1 MKKCILTIAAV
12 VLIIAILAF
21 AVFYGL
27 DLGPLNI
34 DPMKDGI
41 TLGLDLVG
49 GSEITYEALVPD
61 GMADED
67 LSKSMDAVQA
77 MLRERLNSLGYTEA
91 SVYLNGR
98 RGVTVEI
105 PNVSNPEQAVQML
118 GATAVIQFVDH
129 ENNVII
135 DGRDIESA
143 TAAYLPTG
151 TGGVYEY
158 VVTLKL
164 TPEGHAKF
172 RDGTKAVANL
182 LNEDMRFVAIV
193 LDDKVISAPTVKA
206 EYAETGI
213 DTDEPLIQLG
223 SDANMDYAKYLAS
236 IINSGSLP
244 FELKDTKLQAVG
256 ASLGERSLETAII
269 AGLIGIAIVMIF
281 MLIVYRIPGI
291 VADLSLILYIALFC
305 VVMSALHLNLSLPG
319 IAGIILTIGMAVDAN
334 VVIYERIR
342 EELIAGKTLR
352 SAIDAGYK
360 RAFTAI
366 LDSNI
371 TTMIAGFVLLWKGTG
386 TILGFAKTLLIG
398 VVLSMIC
405 MLVVTRIIL
414 KAFSALR
421 KYDPWQYGL
430 SRKYD
435 PKDPEPSYGKLR
447 HFVSKGK
454 LFTLISILLCATA
467 IVALVLLPF
476 GVSLFN
482 LDIDFVGGVTI
493 QYSINREVDAQ
504 VSAEISN
511 MVADATGVRPSSV
524 VRTGNDGR
532 SVTIKIQELTTQQRD
547 AIGTGLAELYG
558 ADNVTLESSDFVSA
572 SVGRDITQAAFIA
585 SILAA
590 VLILVYISLRFEIR
604 SGLAAVICLIHDL
617 LVMLSCYVIF
627 RISLNM
633 NFIAAALTI
642 IGYSINATI
651 VIFDRIREEVK
662 RTGGHEDFAQ
672 VVDRS
677 ISRTLRRSL
686 GTTITTLLPII
697 LLLILGVNSIR
708 NFAFPIMVGVIS
720 GCYSST
726 CVAGPLWNLLKGKKA
741 VKVK

>member
-1 MKKCILTIAAV
+1 MKRCIITIAAV
-12 VLIIAILAF
+12 LLVIAILAF
-21 AVFYGL
+21 SVFYGL
-27 DLGPLNI
+27 LGI
-34 DPMKDGI
+34 DPLEDGI

-49 GSEITYEALVPD
+49 GSEITYEAVVPAD
-61 GMADED
+61 MSDED
-67 LSKSMDAVQA
+67 LSKSMDAVQT

-98 RGVTVEI
+98 RGVTVDI

-118 GATAVIQFVDH
+118 GATAVIQFMDY
-129 ENNVII
+129 EGNVII
-135 DGRDIESA
+135 DGRDVESA
-143 TAAYLPTG
+143 TAAYLPSG

-158 VVTLKL
+158 VVSLKL
-164 TPEGHAKF
+164 TAEGHEKF
-172 RDGTKAVANL
+172 REGTKAVANL
-182 LNEDMRFVAIV
+182 VSEDQRYVAIV
-193 LDDKVISAPTVKA
+193 LDNSVISMPAVKT
-206 EYAETGI
+206 EYAENGI
-213 DTDEPLIQLG
+213 DTDEPIIQLG
-223 SDANMDYAKYLAS
+223 SDSNIEYAKYLAG

-256 ASLGERSLETAII
+256 ASLGERSLESAII
-269 AGLIGIAIVMIF
+269 AGLIGIAIVMVF
-281 MLIVYRIPGI
+281 MLVVYRIPGV

-305 VVMSALHLNLSLPG
+305 VVMSAFHLNLSLPG

-366 LDSNI
+366 LDSNV

-405 MLVVTRIIL
+405 MLLVTRVIL
-414 KAFSALR
+414 KAFASLR

-430 SRKYD
+430 PKSYD
-435 PKDPEPSYGKLR
+435 PKNPEPSYGKLR
-447 HFVSKGK
+447 RFVSKGK
-454 LFTLISILLCATA
+454 LFTVISVVLCATA

-493 QYSINREVDAQ
+493 EYSIGREVDAQ
-504 VSAEISN
+504 VSAEIAD
-511 MVADATGVRPSSV
+511 MVQNATGVRPSSV
-524 VRTGNDGR
+524 VRTGNDGK
-532 SVTIKIQELTTQQRD
+532 SVTIKIQELDTQQRD
-547 AIGTGLAELYG
+547 AIGVGLAALYG
-558 ADNVTLESSDFVSA
+558 EENVVLETSDFVSA
-572 SVGRDITQAAFIA
+572 SVGKDITRAAFIA
-585 SILAA
+585 SLLAA
-590 VLILVYISLRFEIR
+590 ALILIYITLRFEIR
-604 SGLAAVICLIHDL
+604 SGIAAVICLIHDL
-617 LVMLSCYVIF
+617 LVMLSFYVIF

-686 GTTITTLLPII
+686 GTTLTTLLPII

-708 NFAFPIMVGVIS
+708 NFAFPIMIGVIS

-726 CVAGPLWNLLKGKKA
+726 CVAGPLWNLLKGKKP
-741 VKVK
+741 VKIK